1 MVSSHPFVAAGRTL
15 AGASK
20 RLARKPTRAAF
31 STSRSAAAKNQIY
44 SPIRSPSTFHTHLLL
59 SSSARMPLITLWT
72 TSWCPSCKHVEPLL
86 KSVVESG
93 VGEDQGGVGFALVE
107 LDAPDMQP
115 SDLGLTYMINSVPT
129 LLSFDSGEAQMATKV
144 VDGRKLVNRQFLE
157 EWVRSE
163 ASRQGSGGGGG
174 GGIGGSGLFGGLFG
188 SQK

>member
-1 MVSSHPFVAAGRTL
+1 MTQKINILNTTTKPKLIPVHLASHR
-15 AGASK
+15 
-20 RLARKPTRAAF
+20 
-31 STSRSAAAKNQIY
+31 
-44 SPIRSPSTFHTHLLL
+44 IRSPSTFHTHLLL
-59 SSSARMPLITLWT
+59 SSSARMPLVTLWT

-93 VGEDQGGVGFALVE
+93 VGEEHGGVGFALVE

-129 LLSFDSGEAQMATKV
+129 LLSFDGGDAQTATKV

-157 EWVRSE
+157 EWVRNE
-163 ASRQGSGGGGG
+163 ASRQDRGGGGG
-174 GGIGGSGLFGGLFG
+174 GGIGGSGLLGGLFG